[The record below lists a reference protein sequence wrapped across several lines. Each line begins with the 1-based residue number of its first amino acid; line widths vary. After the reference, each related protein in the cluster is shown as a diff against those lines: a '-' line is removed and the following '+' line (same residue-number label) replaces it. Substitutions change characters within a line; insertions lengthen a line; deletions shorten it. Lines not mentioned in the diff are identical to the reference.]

1 MADFS
6 TTAHPYAKAV
16 FELARDAG
24 DYKIWSES
32 LRAVA
37 ELFGTDDIGKLV
49 ANPALPR
56 GDLAAVLAKQLAGK
70 VSNQAVSLVR
80 LMVEN
85 ARITA
90 NAPGDDKFEIL
101 RAQAH

>member
-37 ELFGTDDIGKLV
+37 ELFGNDDIGKLV
-49 ANPALPR
+49 ANPALTR
-56 GDLAAVLAKQLAGK
+56 GDLAAVLAQALAGK
-70 VSNQAVSLVR
+70 VSNQAGALVR
-80 LMVEN
+80 FQVEN
-85 ARITA
+85 RRL
-90 NAPGDDKFEIL
+90 NAVGQEIG
-101 RAQAH
+101 RGAG